1 MTSTPEVQHRT
12 PGERGHGIRAV
23 RSAAGLTATD
33 VAAAIGV
40 RASTV
45 YNWEHGRCR
54 VPEDHL
60 PALARALGSTPEDLR
75 TLLRGAAVRPP
86 PRRSTEGLALLRR
99 RSGLSRRAVALRLD
113 VSIDVLGRWERE
125 GPPTWHVLRR
135 LASAYGV
142 SVEAAARAAGAAP
155 PRAPWTPGPGGP
167 GTFPRSSASCAPGR
181 VSPSASWPIGSGAPP
196 RRCVGGSPRAASRRP
211 SCDAGSRRRTDW
223 CPGASWWP
231 TRRAEG
237 PSTRHPGRAGRR
249 NAGTRGSAGAGVCR
263 VP

>member
-60 PALARALGSTPEDLR
+60 PALARALGSSPEDLR

-125 GPPTWHVLRR
+125 GPPTWHALRR

-155 PRAPWTPGPGGP
+155 PRALDPRSWRPGDLPQVIRVLRSWAGLTQRELADRLGCSAETVRGWESARGIPSPELRRRLETTYGLVPGGLLV
-167 GTFPRSSASCAPGR
+167 AY
-181 VSPSASWPIGSGAPP
+181 PP
-196 RRCVGGSPRAASRRP
+196 R
-211 SCDAGSRRRTDW
+211 
-223 CPGASWWP
+223 
-231 TRRAEG
+231 
-237 PSTRHPGRAGRR
+237 
-249 NAGTRGSAGAGVCR
+249 
-263 VP
+263 